1 MTEDQQQQKLSALL
15 RLKRFEQPPPGY
27 FEKLVQDVHRR
38 QRADLLR
45 RPLWKIAI
53 ERVQTFF
60 GEHSMGR
67 LQYGGAMAAVLVTGV
82 TIFGLSYPSKPGS
95 TPTSAVALA
104 AVGDIEV
111 PAQAPSSVV
120 DLRRDDNTRPQL
132 LSLQE
137 AQEPAMGVANPNLE
151 EPVLNARLLPE
162 RTTPATVVTHRYII
176 DNRPASYEA
185 TAVSFRF

>member
-27 FEKLVQDVHRR
+27 FDRLLQDVHRR

-45 RPLWKIAI
+45 RPLWRIAI

-67 LQYGGAMAAVLVTGV
+67 LQYGGAMAAVLVTGL
-82 TIFGLSYPSKPGS
+82 TIFGFSNPLKRGAAPA
-95 TPTSAVALA
+95 TALA
-104 AVGDIEV
+104 A
-111 PAQAPSSVV
+111 AAPVSAAIDRV
-120 DLRRDDNTRPQL
+120 DLRSDDATRPRL
-132 LSLQE
+132 LSLEGVQQV
-137 AQEPAMGVANPNLE
+137 AMNVSPASY
-151 EPVLNARLLPE
+151 EPVPNARLLPE
-162 RTTPATVVTHRYII
+162 RATPPAVTSQQTRYII